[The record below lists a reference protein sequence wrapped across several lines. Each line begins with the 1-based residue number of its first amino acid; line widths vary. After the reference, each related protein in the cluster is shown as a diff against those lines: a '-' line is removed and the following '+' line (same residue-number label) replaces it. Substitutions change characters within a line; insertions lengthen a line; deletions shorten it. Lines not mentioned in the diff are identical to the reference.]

1 VRIRLFDPA
10 VHPRFDDL
18 PWDRD
23 LAEWSDPR
31 LVDLPAGLHR
41 HVVRFIDERGQYYA
55 LKELPERLA
64 QREYRLLR
72 TMNDR
77 GLPVVAAV
85 ALVDRRASGQAVL
98 VTRYLDYALPYRRLF
113 RTDRSADVSTVLV
126 ESLATLL
133 ARLHNAGFF
142 WGDASLSNALFR
154 RDSDYLSAFALD
166 TETGELH
173 SRLTAGQR
181 SLDIET
187 AVVNVAGGL
196 CDLAAAGE
204 LPEQVDPFDTATR
217 LGESYERIW
226 DEIHGPSTYDPENP
240 MGLEQRLDRL
250 HEMGF
255 DVREA
260 VITTD
265 GDDGG
270 YVFEPS
276 AIEDGYHR
284 RQLLATT
291 GITAREHQARR
302 LVGMI
307 EVFRTELESRRG
319 RRVALEEAGRR
330 WRLEVFDPVI
340 DAVPRDAAM
349 KLERAQLFLELVDH
363 ARHAPR
369 DDGGEVDRAGS
380 REHGSDLIDVAR
392 HAATTLLDARPD
404 ERATPVE
411 RS

>member
-1 VRIRLFDPA
+1 MRIRLFDPA
-10 VHPRFDDL
+10 VHPRFDDFA
-18 PWDRD
+18 WDRPLED
-23 LAEWSDPR
+23 WTDPR

-41 HVVRFIDERGQYYA
+41 HVVRFVEVSGQYYA

-85 ALVDRRASGQAVL
+85 AVVDGRESGQAVL

-113 RTDRSADVSTVLV
+113 RSDRSAEVSTVLV

-154 RDSDYLSAFALD
+154 RDGDYLSAFALD

-173 SRLTAGQR
+173 PRLTDGQR

-217 LGESYERIW
+217 LGESYGRIW
-226 DEIHGPSTYDPENP
+226 NELHGPSTYDPGNP
-240 MGLEQRLDRL
+240 TGVEQRLDRL

-260 VITTD
+260 VITTSA
-265 GDDGG
+265 DDDTG

-284 RQLLATT
+284 RQLFAST
-291 GITAREHQARR
+291 GIRAREHQARR

-307 EVFRTELESRRG
+307 EVFRSELESRRG
-319 RRVALEEAGRR
+319 GRVALDEAGHL
-330 WRLEVFDPVI
+330 WRLEVFDPVV
-340 DAVPRDAAM
+340 DAVPQDAAA
-349 KLERAQLFLELVDH
+349 KLERAQLFLELIDH
-363 ARHAPR
+363 ARHGRRGDDEAPR
-369 DDGGEVDRAGS
+369 ADGR
-380 REHGSDLIDVAR
+380 DLVDVAR
-392 HAATTLLDARPD
+392 HSAATLLDSRPD

-411 RS
+411 RP

>member
-1 VRIRLFDPA
+1 MRIRLFDPA
-10 VHPRFDDL
+10 IHPRFDDL
-18 PWDRD
+18 PWDCSLED
-23 LAEWSDPR
+23 WSDAR
-31 LVDLPAGLHR
+31 LIDLPVGLHR
-41 HVVRFIDERGQYYA
+41 HVVRFIDVRGQYYA

-85 ALVDRRASGQAVL
+85 ALVDGRASGQAVL

-113 RTDRSADVSTVLV
+113 HADRSAEVSTVLV

-154 RDSDYLSAFALD
+154 RDGDYLSAFALD

-173 SRLTAGQR
+173 RRLTAGQR
-181 SLDIET
+181 VLDIET

-204 LPEQVDPFDTATR
+204 LPDQVDPFETATR
-217 LGESYERIW
+217 LGESYDRIW
-226 DEIHGPSTYDPENP
+226 DEIHGPSTYDPGDP
-240 MGLEQRLDRL
+240 TRLEQRLGRL
-250 HEMGF
+250 HDMGF

-307 EVFRTELESRRG
+307 EVFRSELESRRSH
-319 RRVALEEAGRR
+319 RVALDEAGHR

-340 DAVPRDAAM
+340 DAVPREAAV

-363 ARHAPR
+363 ARYGGHGDGDGE
-369 DDGGEVDRAGS
+369 DDDDR
-380 REHGSDLIDVAR
+380 RTDLIDVAR
-392 HAATTLLDARPD
+392 HAGTTLLAARPD
-404 ERATPVE
+404 ERTMPVE
-411 RS
+411 GA